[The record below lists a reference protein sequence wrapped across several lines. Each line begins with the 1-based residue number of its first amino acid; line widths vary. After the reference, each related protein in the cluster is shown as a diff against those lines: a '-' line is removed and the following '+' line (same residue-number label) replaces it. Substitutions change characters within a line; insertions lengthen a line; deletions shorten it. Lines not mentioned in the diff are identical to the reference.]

1 MYTDAHMHVS
11 KNTLTATIS
20 IAKIQ
25 DSFFKVGVALIVDSV
40 GTELKGRIEREKK
53 KTEVLFTICTSSK
66 ALWLE
71 CPPEIDRLCPAKS

>member
-25 DSFFKVGVALIVDSV
+25 DSLFKVGVALIVDSV

-53 KTEVLFTICTSSK
+53 NRSSIHNLYQLK
-66 ALWLE
+66 GLVV
-71 CPPEIDRLCPAKS
+71 RVST